1 MKQLKDLPN
10 SNGFT
15 FIGVCHDNSEIVC
28 HIRSNGSIHIILDM
42 NNEPA
47 YSKLK
52 GWK

>member
-10 SNGFT
+10 SNGFV
-15 FIGVCHDNSEIVC
+15 FIGICYDNSEIVC
-28 HIRSNGSIHIILDM
+28 HIRSNGSIYIILDM
-42 NNEPA
+42 NNEPS